1 MLRRTTAALAGL
13 ATGFVVMASP
23 AWAADPVVAGDGR
36 GAYDTGIDQPGSG
49 GNGPTTQPVG
59 TGTGS
64 GSGSGDG
71 GGGGDDGPACTY
83 TRAESMDKP
92 GSPVEQAY
100 YRICMEGD
108 VAGGVSI
115 IYVATAAAGVLPPSV
130 TPEQL
135 AQRIR
140 NRMVLPTPTVGLN
153 PDGEPYQL
161 VQFPIWWW
169 VSNWAPMTQR
179 TELGPVWAE
188 VTATPLKSRFDS
200 GYGESR
206 ECGQPGI
213 PWSQGLPESHPH
225 SCQFTYRQASESF
238 TAQITVTWRVT
249 WVGSGGSGGT
259 LPLMTMSTSQ
269 PMRVL
274 ERRTVVVDGRG

>member
-1 MLRRTTAALAGL
+1 
-13 ATGFVVMASP
+13 
-23 AWAADPVVAGDGR
+23 
-36 GAYDTGIDQPGSG
+36 
-49 GNGPTTQPVG
+49 
-59 TGTGS
+59 
-64 GSGSGDG
+64 
-71 GGGGDDGPACTY
+71 
-83 TRAESMDKP
+83 
-92 GSPVEQAY
+92 
-100 YRICMEGD
+100 MEGD

-115 IYVATAAAGVLPPSV
+115 IYVGPAATGVLPPSV

-135 AQRIR
+135 AQRIH

-213 PWSQGLPESHPH
+213 PWSQGLQESHPH
-225 SCQFTYRQASESF
+225 SCEFTYRQASESF

-259 LPLMTMSTSQ
+259 LPLMTTSTTQ

-274 ERRTVVVDGRG
+274 ERRTIVVDGRG